1 MPINE
6 SLICY
11 ATIGTEKMVKRKK
24 KFRFSFWLKK
34 TALIELEKTKRKL
47 IFATEIRI
55 YSQFKL

>member
-24 KFRFSFWLKK
+24 

-47 IFATEIRI
+47 IFCHGNKNLLSIQIMKPAA
-55 YSQFKL
+55 